1 MATNS
6 NWTVVFDDKLI
17 IKQKGDAAGT
27 VILLMMMFSGL
38 KVNLQI
44 SGQFN
49 MVPLFLLMK

>member
-27 VILLMMMFSGL
+27 GYVINDDVFGL
-38 KVNLQI
+38 KLNFQI

-49 MVPLFLLMK
+49 MVPLFLPMK

>member
-6 NWTVVFDDKLI
+6 NWTVIFDDKLI
-17 IKQKGDAAGT
+17 IKQKGDQLEL
-27 VILLMMMFSGL
+27 VILFLMMRFGR

-49 MVPLFLLMK
+49 MEHLFLPMK